1 LGYGTL
7 PDLGGL
13 MDMDFGEWMDW
24 ITEVEMDP
32 VELAQWMEWCEW
44 YTSTALQHEQSN
56 YDLSWTITTQAEQ

>member
-1 LGYGTL
+1 
-7 PDLGGL
+7 

-24 ITEVEMDP
+24 ITEVEMYP

-56 YDLSWTITTQAEQ
+56 YNLNWTITTQAEQ